1 MRILV
6 VEDDFDVR
14 EMLRTLLQCD
24 GHDVVTARNGE
35 EGWTAFQK
43 GIFSVVISDWV
54 MPDMDGLELSRRI
67 RASESSRYS
76 YVLLLTALQGKKNY
90 LTAMNAGID
99 DFMLKPYDA
108 DELRARLIVAAR
120 IVGLQDRVKRL
131 EGVLPT
137 CMYCKKI
144 RDERSR
150 WVNIEQY
157 ISQRTEA
164 LFSHSV
170 CPPCYENIVK
180 PELDRVRRA

>member
-6 VEDDFDVR
+6 VEDDIGVR
-14 EMLRTLLQCD
+14 ETLRILLQLD
-24 GHDVVTARNGE
+24 GHDVVAARNGE
-35 EGWTAFQK
+35 EGWSAFQNEN
-43 GIFSVVISDWV
+43 FSVVISDWL

-67 RASESSRYS
+67 RAAESSRYS
-76 YVLLLTALQGKKNY
+76 YILLLTALNGKKNY

-108 DELRARLIVAAR
+108 DELRARLSVAER
-120 IVGLQDRVKRL
+120 IVGLQDHVKRL

-144 RDERSR
+144 RDEGSR

-164 LFSHSV
+164 SFSHGV
-170 CPPCYENIVK
+170 CPHCYEKRVK
-180 PELDRVRRA
+180 PELDRVRPR

>member
-6 VEDDFDVR
+6 VEDDIGVR
-14 EMLRTLLQCD
+14 EMLQTLLQLD

-35 EGWTAFQK
+35 EGWFAFQNN
-43 GIFSVVISDWV
+43 IFSVVISDWL

-67 RASESSRYS
+67 RASESSHYS
-76 YVLLLTALQGKKNY
+76 YILLLTALHGKKNY
-90 LTAMNAGID
+90 LTAMDAGID
-99 DFMLKPYDA
+99 DLMLKPYDA
-108 DELRARLIVAAR
+108 DELRARLCVAER
-120 IVGLQDRVKRL
+120 IVGLQDHVKRL

-164 LFSHSV
+164 SFSHGV
-170 CPPCYENIVK
+170 CPHCYEKLVK
-180 PELDRVRRA
+180 PELDRVRSR

>member
-14 EMLRTLLQCD
+14 EMLQTLLRCD
-24 GHDVVTARNGE
+24 GHDVVAARNGE
-35 EGWTAFQK
+35 EGWSAFQK
-43 GIFSVVISDWV
+43 GSFSVVISDWI

-67 RASESSRYS
+67 RAAESSRYS
-76 YVLLLTALQGKKNY
+76 YILLLTALQGKKNY

-120 IVGLQDRVKRL
+120 IVGLQDHVKRL

-170 CPPCYENIVK
+170 CPPCYESIVK

>member
-6 VEDDFDVR
+6 VEDDIGVR
-14 EMLRTLLQCD
+14 EMLQTLLQLD
-24 GHDVVTARNGE
+24 GHHVVTARNGE
-35 EGWTAFQK
+35 EGWFAFQNE
-43 GIFSVVISDWV
+43 IFSVIISDWL

-76 YVLLLTALQGKKNY
+76 YILLLTALHGKKNY

-99 DFMLKPYDA
+99 DLMLKPYDA
-108 DELRARLIVAAR
+108 DELRARLCVAER

-144 RDERSR
+144 RDERSS

-164 LFSHSV
+164 SFSHGV
-170 CPPCYENIVK
+170 CPHCYEKLVK
-180 PELDRVRRA
+180 PELDRVRTR

>member
-24 GHDVVTARNGE
+24 GHDVVAARNGE
-35 EGWTAFQK
+35 EGWSAFQK
-43 GIFSVVISDWV
+43 GTFSVVISDWV

-76 YVLLLTALQGKKNY
+76 YILLLTALHGKKNY

-157 ISQRTEA
+157 IGQRTEA

-170 CPPCYENIVK
+170 CPPCYESIVK

>member
-24 GHDVVTARNGE
+24 GHDVVAARNGE
-35 EGWTAFQK
+35 EGWSAFQK
-43 GIFSVVISDWV
+43 GSFSVVISDWV

-76 YVLLLTALQGKKNY
+76 YILLLTALQGKKNY

-164 LFSHSV
+164 SFSHSV
-170 CPPCYENIVK
+170 CPHCYESVVK
-180 PELDRVRRA
+180 PELDRVRPR